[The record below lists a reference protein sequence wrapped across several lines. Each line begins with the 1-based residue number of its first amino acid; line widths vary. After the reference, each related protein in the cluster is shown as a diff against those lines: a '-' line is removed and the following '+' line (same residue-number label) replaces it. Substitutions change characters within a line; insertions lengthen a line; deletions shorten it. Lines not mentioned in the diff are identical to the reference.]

1 MKDISQF
8 YKKCYFGS
16 YPSQDDVNNLE
27 LYYKIDVFI
36 DLTSPN
42 ETFIKP
48 YTTHKKYIR
57 FLIKDH
63 NVPKNIIGYS
73 ALIYKILFF
82 IEKKKSIYIHCKGGH
97 GRSGIL
103 VACLLKILNN
113 ITPEDAI
120 QKTTRIHNSR
130 SDIKEKYKKMGS
142 PQTQYQKLFVI
153 NFFKP
158 YIINPNNCLH
168 NSYLQTFKI
177 PKFDYFISTEQ
188 AFTYFCHVLE
198 NEKIKGIFQIDNDNI
213 LNKKKEI
220 LLYNISFHKIKHNM
234 YILSKLLY
242 TGIRPIKYYQN
253 NKMNQILMELRK
265 YFFKNDYY
273 KNFMKLDFSINE

>member
-1 MKDISQF
+1 MKGISQF

-16 YPSQDDVNNLE
+16 YPNQDDVNDLE

-36 DLTSPN
+36 DLTIPN
-42 ETFIKP
+42 ETFITP
-48 YTTHKKYIR
+48 YTTLKQYIR
-57 FLIKDH
+57 FSIRDH
-63 NVPKNIIGYS
+63 NVPKNIIGYA
-73 ALIYKILFF
+73 ALVYKILSL
-82 IEKKKSIYIHCKGGH
+82 IEKNKSIYIHCKGGH

-103 VACLLKILNN
+103 VACLLKILYN
-113 ITPEDAI
+113 ITPEEAI
-120 QKTTRIHNSR
+120 QKTTLIHNSR

-142 PQTQYQKLFVI
+142 PQTQYQKSFVV

-158 YIINPNNCLH
+158 YIINPSNCLH

-188 AFTYFCHVLE
+188 AYTYFCHVLD
-198 NEKIKGIFQIDNDNI
+198 NDKIKCIFQIDNEEI

-220 LLYNISFHKIKHNM
+220 LLHNINFYKIKNNM

-242 TGIRPIKYYQN
+242 TGIKPIHYYQN
-253 NKMNQILMELRK
+253 NTMNQILMDLRK
-265 YFFKNDYY
+265 YFFKNNYC
-273 KNFMKLDFSINE
+273 KHFMKLDF